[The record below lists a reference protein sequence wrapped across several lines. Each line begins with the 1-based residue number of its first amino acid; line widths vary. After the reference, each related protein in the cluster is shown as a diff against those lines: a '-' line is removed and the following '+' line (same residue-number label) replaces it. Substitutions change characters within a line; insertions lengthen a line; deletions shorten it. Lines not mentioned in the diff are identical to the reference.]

1 MPGLTLTLTN
11 EERTYLEQHLEDVL
25 KETRVEE
32 HRTRTPT
39 YRESIVQ
46 REQLILSVLAK
57 LKPPPPPD

>member
-57 LKPPPPPD
+57 LKPPPPPA